1 MEEDEN
7 ALQMINSVIKHKCE
21 AKDDYIQLI
30 SHFAPA
36 IKRVAYWN
44 KNKDRKITE
53 LLTASDKAFLIVCII
68 DYGPRWIA
76 MHRNIA
82 EKWDDVNACPDRL
95 PVSWNNMQCCTT

>member
-7 ALQMINSVIKHKCE
+7 ALQTINSVIEQKHE

-30 SHFAPA
+30 SHFTPA
-36 IKRVAYWN
+36 IKHVAYWN

-53 LLTASDKAFLIVCII
+53 LLTVSDEAFLIVCII
-68 DYGPRWIA
+68 NDGLHWIT

-82 EKWDDVNACPDRL
+82 EKWDDVNACPDQL
-95 PVSWNNMQCCTT
+95 PVSCNNMQCCTT